1 VVLEAGLAGL
11 GGLAGLAAIEQGLG
25 QFDEHQAPGVAL
37 EDLLVLFDQPLGHE
51 RSGPRSRTGERI
63 KPPDASKWHGRLKR
77 RSGPPMVAA
86 NSPSPGAFPMNHR
99 LAAPALAALALV
111 ACNHLKPT
119 GTAESLKQS
128 ADTFFRF
135 QRWGPDLRGAAQ
147 VLAPEAQQEWLG
159 KALDARDD
167 ENLKVTEAE
176 LDDLKLRPTGR
187 PPPSPGSPGTGC
199 RR

>member
-1 VVLEAGLAGL
+1 
-11 GGLAGLAAIEQGLG
+11 
-25 QFDEHQAPGVAL
+25 
-37 EDLLVLFDQPLGHE
+37 
-51 RSGPRSRTGERI
+51 
-63 KPPDASKWHGRLKR
+63 
-77 RSGPPMVAA
+77 
-86 NSPSPGAFPMNHR
+86 MNHR

-176 LDDLKLRPTGR
+176 LDDLKLRPDGTATTVTR
-187 PPPSPGSPGTGC
+187 LTWHRLPSVSTKTERVTDEWVDRSGIW
-199 RR
+199 